1 MRKLLA
7 AALALAATLALPART
22 EAGAVRTGFDSTILP
37 ANDDGSTGA
46 VAMGFTVNFFGNSRS
61 TLFVNNNGNITFD
74 SPLGTFTP
82 FPITTT
88 NREILAPF
96 FADVDTRPVGSD
108 VVRYGSGTVDGRTA
122 FGVSWRNVGYF
133 SNNVDKLNT
142 FQLVI
147 IDRSDRGAGD
157 FDFEFNYDQIQWE
170 TGDASGGSGG
180 LGGFSARAG
189 YANGSGLPGT
199 FLELTGSAV
208 NGALLDSGPNAL
220 IASSLNSNELGRYL
234 FTVIN
239 GVVQPVVPVPPTV
252 VLMGLGA
259 IGVAGNSWRQRRR
272 AATA

>member
-1 MRKLLA
+1 MRKLLVA
-7 AALALAATLALPART
+7 AVAMAAILTLPARSD
-22 EAGAVRTGFDSTILP
+22 AGAVRSGFDSLNLP

-46 VAMGFTVNFFGNSRS
+46 VAIGFTVNFFGNNRS
-61 TLFVNNNGNITFD
+61 TLFVNNNGNVTFD
-74 SPLGTFTP
+74 SALGTFTP

-96 FADVDTRPVGSD
+96 FADVDTRPAGSD
-108 VVRYGSGTVDGRTA
+108 IVRYGAGTVDGRNA

-133 SNNVDKLNT
+133 SQNVDKLNT

-170 TGDASGGSGG
+170 TGDASGGTDG
-180 LGGFSARAG
+180 LGGFSARVG
-189 YANGSGLPGT
+189 YANGTGLAGT
-199 FLELTGSAV
+199 FLELPGSAV
-208 NGALLDSGPNAL
+208 NGALIDGGPNAL
-220 IASSLNSNELGRYL
+220 ISSSLNSNELGRYL

-239 GVVQPVVPVPPTV
+239 GVVQPIVPVPPTA

-259 IGVAGNSWRQRRR
+259 IGVAGNSWWNRRR